1 MRRKSFRALL
11 AAGLIVFG
19 MAFAAYAAFQDD
31 PTDPDRDGFGNGEET
46 LMGTNPNAFDAN
58 LNDLQLLTLLQ
69 KRNFDFFWLESKPP
83 YYLTPD
89 RGHYDQVGSGG
100 QVKSIASTGFALT
113 AMVVADSNGWVDH
126 VEAYNRTKIVLSRL
140 REMQLSGDPNL
151 SKHGFFYHFTD
162 ERGFRYAQGGF
173 NSELSTI
180 DHALLLA
187 GVMLA
192 GQYYKGTEVE
202 ALAKGLYEDTDWPF
216 MHDGQFFYQAWE
228 MNGGPVEGGSYTTN
242 ARWDRYSELMILLLQ
257 GIGSPSHP
265 VGASMWNDF
274 SRGAVTYKTFPA
286 YVHVGA
292 LFAHQFSHVWVD
304 FRRKRDGKG
313 IDYFENSR
321 IATEVNR
328 QFCIDLNAADP
339 GRYETYGEHS
349 WGLSSADSSVGYIV
363 LQPDFDLPNMVEF
376 NTDSGTVVPDAALGS
391 VPFTPHYSIRAAQNW
406 FTNHRAETFGRYGFR
421 NAFNFG
427 RPNNPNALSHFPTSK
442 LSLDNGVVVSMIENY
457 RTGLVWKFFGRST
470 AMQDAMNRVG
480 FLSDAIPWQ
489 MNFDNQPVPGQD
501 PNGFGGFSGAFG
513 PGGGSSYAS
522 IADVNAFVRGFVWVV
537 SASGVQTTGGTK
549 FAATTPSSG
558 PAGAFN
564 VLNGHDI
571 SRFDTLSFWIKGQA
585 GGEQVRVGLKD
596 TSGTEATVAV
606 ADYLPG
612 RALTTDFT
620 GVRIPLSAFTA
631 QGARLTTMDNISF
644 QFPAGQGG
652 TVMID
657 DIAFLPDEFKPAV
670 PSALQGVLSGTNVL
684 LSWNTNVERDV
695 VGYNVYRASDA
706 SGPFVKI
713 NNFVVVGNAYQD
725 SGALANAGQVFHYR
739 ITAVDNALAPNESA
753 MSSAVVLPN
762 LGPTLDS
769 VGNKAVVQNNLLAFT
784 VSATDPN
791 SDALTYG
798 ASNLPAGATFDPA
811 TRLFSWT
818 PSASQT
824 GLHKNVRFSVSDGPF
839 TDFEDITIAVS
850 DNAVGTLEAQLKDI
864 SSDQGNSSGIVFGS
878 VGSGASFTPSGQ
890 YAEFSAF
897 SSLNNWKVQIYTDN
911 ANNSYTK
918 TVPGSGGGKFGS
930 PDTVVVVPN
939 PFTGSGSGGGLIGQK
954 SSKFRVP
961 LKWSVFS
968 AKTAASSLPSS
979 PASWGFIKDK
989 SDADF
994 ASSLNDRVVLDSS
1007 GVLGNFPS
1015 AGRSAGNASVFL
1027 YFAAEFKGAPAQS
1040 YSTNQLI
1047 LEVFQQ

>member
-1 MRRKSFRALL
+1 MMLKSFRTLL
-11 AAGLIVFG
+11 GAGLILFG
-19 MAFAAYAAFQDD
+19 IASVAHTAFQDD
-31 PTDPDRDGFGNGEET
+31 PADPDRDGFSNGEET
-46 LMGTNPNAFDAN
+46 LMGTNLNAFDAN

-83 YYLTPD
+83 YYFTPD
-89 RGHYDQVGSGG
+89 RGHYDQVGAGG
-100 QVKSIASTGFALT
+100 QVKSIASTGFTLT
-113 AMVVADSNGWVDH
+113 AVVVADSNGWVDH
-126 VEAYNRTKIVLSRL
+126 VEAYNRTKTILSRL

-162 ERGFRYAQGGF
+162 EQGFRYAQGGF
-173 NSELSTI
+173 NSEISSI
-180 DHALLLA
+180 DHALLIA
-187 GVMLA
+187 GALLA

-202 ALAKGLYEDTDWPF
+202 ALARELYENTDWPF
-216 MHDGQFFYQAWE
+216 LFDGQFFHMAWVPD
-228 MNGGPVEGGSYTTN
+228 GGPVEGGSYV
-242 ARWDRYSELMILLLQ
+242 ADRWNRYSELMILLLQ

-265 VGASMWNDF
+265 VTAQTWNDF
-274 SRGAVTYKTFPA
+274 SRGTVTYKTFPA

-292 LFAHQFSHVWVD
+292 LFAHQFSHAWVD

-321 IATEVNR
+321 VATEVNR
-328 QFCIDLNAADP
+328 QFCVDLNAADP
-339 GRYETYGEHS
+339 GRYETYGPNS

-363 LQPDFDLPNMVEF
+363 LQPDFDNPAMVEF

-391 VPFTPHYSIRAAQNW
+391 IPFTPSYSINAAQNW

-427 RPNNPNALSHFPTSK
+427 RPNNPDAFTHFPSSK
-442 LSLDNGVVVSMIENY
+442 LSLDTGVVVSMIENY
-457 RTGLVWKFFGRST
+457 RTGLVWKFFGRNT
-470 AMQDAMNRVG
+470 AIQDAMNRVG
-480 FLSDAIPWQ
+480 FVSDAIPWQ
-489 MNFDNQPVPGQD
+489 MNFDNQPTPGQD

-513 PGGGSSYAS
+513 PGAGSSYPS
-522 IADVNAFVRGFVWVV
+522 IAEVNPFVRGFVWQV
-537 SASGVQTTGGTK
+537 SASGVQTTGDTK

-571 SRFDTLSFWIKGQA
+571 SRFDTLSFWIRGQA

-620 GVRIPLSAFTA
+620 GVRIPLSAFTM
-631 QGARLTTMDNISF
+631 QGVRLTTMDNISF

-652 TVMID
+652 TAMID
-657 DIAFLPDEFKPAV
+657 DIAFLPDEFKPAA
-670 PSALQGVLSGTNVL
+670 PAALQGTPSSNNVL
-684 LSWNTNVERDV
+684 LTWNNNLERDV
-695 VGYNVYRASDA
+695 VGYNVYRANSA
-706 SGPFVKI
+706 AGPFVKI

-725 SGALANAGQVFHYR
+725 SGILANAGQVFHYR
-739 ITAVDNALAPNESA
+739 ITAVDNALTPNESS
-753 MSSAVVLPN
+753 MSNAVVLPN
-762 LGPTLDS
+762 AGPSLDPI
-769 VGNKAVVQNNLLAFT
+769 GNKTVVQNNLLAFT
-784 VSATDPN
+784 VSASDPN
-791 SDALTYG
+791 NDSLSYS
-798 ASNLPAGATFDPA
+798 ASNLPSGAAFNPA

-818 PSASQT
+818 PTAAQA
-824 GLHKNVRFSVSDGPF
+824 GLHKNIRFSVSDGQF
-839 TDFEDITIAVS
+839 AAFEEISIAVS
-850 DNAVGTLEAQLKDI
+850 DNAVGTLETQLKDI
-864 SSDQGNSSGIVFGS
+864 ASDQGNSAGIAFGS
-878 VGSGASFTPSGQ
+878 VGSAASFTPSGQ
-890 YAEFSAF
+890 YVEFSAF

-918 TVPGSGGGKFGS
+918 FIPGSGGTKFGT
-930 PDTVVVVPN
+930 PDQTIVVPN
-939 PFTGSGSGGGLIGQK
+939 PFTGSGSGGGLVGQK

-968 AKTAASSLPSS
+968 AKTAASLLPSN

-994 ASSLNDRVVLDSS
+994 TSSLNDRVVLDSS
-1007 GVLGNFPS
+1007 GVLGEFPS
-1015 AGRSAGNASVFL
+1015 ADRSAGNASVFL